1 MEKQAKRGKSK
12 AAHRKKLQNRFSMFL
27 VSMVVL
33 TLLVVVG
40 IRSFGLTKQREA
52 LLAEKAEYES
62 LIEDEKQKALEIEEY
77 GKYTKTMKFY
87 EEMAKKKL
95 GLVYEDEIIFLQED

>member
-1 MEKQAKRGKSK
+1 MARRTTRKK
-12 AAHRKKLQNRFSMFL
+12 AAYRKKLQNRFSMFL

-33 TLLVVVG
+33 VLLVVVG
-40 IRSFGLTKQREA
+40 IRAYGLTQQKES
-52 LLAEKAEYES
+52 LLAEKAAYEE
-62 LIEDEKQKALEIEEY
+62 LIEKEEQKALEIEEY
-77 GKYTKTMKFY
+77 GKYTKTLKFY